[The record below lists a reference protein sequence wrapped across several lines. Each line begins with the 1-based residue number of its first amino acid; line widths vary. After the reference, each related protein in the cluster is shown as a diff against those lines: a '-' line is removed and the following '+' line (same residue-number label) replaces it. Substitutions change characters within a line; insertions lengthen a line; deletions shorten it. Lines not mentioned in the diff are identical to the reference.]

1 MATTVITGRDV
12 TFTIGGNTFDAQ
24 ATSATATSATL
35 TGEMNR
41 QTYETLDGKAYKVI
55 DNNFTLAVEMLA
67 DWGATGSLC
76 EILWGVAES
85 APNTGINT
93 VFTAASGAVFTFQV
107 LPTWP
112 SAGGTA
118 PDAQTVSLTFQV
130 IGVPAEN
137 FA

>member
-1 MATTVITGRDV
+1 MPTTVITGRDV

-24 ATSATATSATL
+24 ATSAVL
-35 TGEMNR
+35 TGTTNR

-55 DNNFTLAVEMLA
+55 DNDFTLAVEMLA
-67 DWGATGSLC
+67 DWGVAGSLC
-76 EILWGVAES
+76 EILWTASES

-93 VFTAASGAVFTFQV
+93 VFTAASGAVFSFQV
-107 LPTWP
+107 LPSWP
-112 SAGGTA
+112 TAGGSA

>member
-1 MATTVITGRDV
+1 MPTTVITGRDV

-24 ATSATATSATL
+24 ATSAVL

-41 QTYETLDGKAYKVI
+41 QTYETLDGKAFKVI

-76 EILWGVAES
+76 EILWSVAES
-85 APNTGINT
+85 APDTAIST
-93 VFTAASGAVFTFQV
+93 VFTATSGAVFTFQV
-107 LPTWP
+107 LPMWP

>member
-1 MATTVITGRDV
+1 MPTTVITGRDV

-24 ATSATATSATL
+24 ATSAVL
-35 TGEMNR
+35 TGTTNR

-55 DNNFTLAVEMLA
+55 DNDFTLAVEMLA
-67 DWGATGSLC
+67 DWGVTGSLC
-76 EILWGVAES
+76 EILWGVSES
-85 APNTGINT
+85 APNTGIST

-107 LPTWP
+107 LPSWP
-112 SAGGTA
+112 SAGGA
-118 PDAQTVSLTFQV
+118 GNDAQTVSLTFQV

>member
-1 MATTVITGRDV
+1 VPTTVITGRDV

-24 ATSATATSATL
+24 ATSAVL
-35 TGEMNR
+35 TGTTNR

-55 DNNFTLAVEMLA
+55 DNDFTLAVEMLA
-67 DWGATGSLC
+67 DWGVSGSLC
-76 EILWGVAES
+76 EILWGVTET
-85 APNTGINT
+85 APNTGITT

-107 LPTWP
+107 LPSWP
-112 SAGGTA
+112 SAGGA
-118 PDAQTVSLTFQV
+118 GNDAQTVSLTFQV

>member
-1 MATTVITGRDV
+1 MPTTVITGRDV

-24 ATSATATSATL
+24 ATSAVL
-35 TGEMNR
+35 TGTTNR

-55 DNNFTLAVEMLA
+55 DNDFTLAVEMLA
-67 DWGATGSLC
+67 DWGVSGSLC
-76 EILWGVAES
+76 EILWGVTET
-85 APNTGINT
+85 APNTGITT

-107 LPTWP
+107 LPSWP
-112 SAGGTA
+112 SAGGA
-118 PDAQTVSLTFQV
+118 GNDAQTVSLTFQV

>member
-12 TFTIGGNTFDAQ
+12 TFTIGGNNFDAQ
-24 ATSATATSATL
+24 ATSATL
-35 TGEMNR
+35 TGEVNR
-41 QTYETLDGKAYKVI
+41 VTYETLDGKSYKVI
-55 DNNFTLAVEMLA
+55 DNNFSLAVEMLA

-85 APNTGINT
+85 APNTGIST

-130 IGVPAEN
+130 IGVPAES
-137 FA
+137 FS

>member
-1 MATTVITGRDV
+1 MPTTVITGRDV

-24 ATSATATSATL
+24 ATSAIL
-35 TGEMNR
+35 TGTTNR

-55 DNNFTLAVEMLA
+55 DNDFTLAVEMLA
-67 DWGATGSLC
+67 DWGVAGSLC
-76 EILWGVAES
+76 EILWGVTES

-107 LPTWP
+107 LPSWP
-112 SAGGTA
+112 SAGGA
-118 PDAQTVSLTFQV
+118 GNDAQTVSLTFQV

>member
-1 MATTVITGRDV
+1 VPTTIITGRDV

-24 ATSATATSATL
+24 ATSAVL
-35 TGEMNR
+35 TGTTDR
-41 QTYETLDGKAYKVI
+41 QTYQTLDGKTYKVI
-55 DNNFTLAVEMLA
+55 DNDFTFAIEMLA
-67 DWGATGSLC
+67 DWGVAGSLC
-76 EILWGVAES
+76 EILWNATET

-107 LPTWP
+107 FPSWP

-118 PDAQTVSLTFQV
+118 PDAQTVSLTLQV

>member
-1 MATTVITGRDV
+1 
-12 TFTIGGNTFDAQ
+12 
-24 ATSATATSATL
+24 
-35 TGEMNR
+35 
-41 QTYETLDGKAYKVI
+41 
-55 DNNFTLAVEMLA
+55 MLA

-85 APNTGINT
+85 APDTAIST
-93 VFTAASGAVFTFQV
+93 VFTATSGAVFTFQV
-107 LPTWP
+107 LPMWP

>member
-1 MATTVITGRDV
+1 MATTVITGRDI
-12 TFTIGGNTFDAQ
+12 TFTIGGNNFDAQ
-24 ATSATATSATL
+24 ATSSTL
-35 TGEMNR
+35 TGEVNR
-41 QTYETLDGKAYKVI
+41 VTYETLDGKSFKVI

-67 DWGATGSLC
+67 DWGVAGSLC
-76 EILWGVAES
+76 EILWTAAES

-130 IGVPAEN
+130 IGVPAES
-137 FA
+137 FS

>member
-1 MATTVITGRDV
+1 MSTTVITGRDV

-24 ATSATATSATL
+24 ATSAQL
-35 TGEMNR
+35 VGEVNR

-55 DNNFTLAVEMLA
+55 DNNFTFNVEMLA

-76 EILWGVAES
+76 EILWGVTES

-93 VFTAASGAVFTFQV
+93 VMTTATGATFTFQV
-107 LPTWP
+107 LPVWP

-118 PDAQTVSLTFQV
+118 PDAQTVSFSFQV
-130 IGVPAEN
+130 IGVPAES
-137 FA
+137 FS

>member
-1 MATTVITGRDV
+1 MATTVITGRDI
-12 TFTIGGNTFDAQ
+12 TFTIGGNNFDAQ
-24 ATSATATSATL
+24 ATSSTL
-35 TGEMNR
+35 TGEVNR
-41 QTYETLDGKAYKVI
+41 VTYETLDGKSYKVI

-67 DWGATGSLC
+67 DWGVAGSLC
-76 EILWGVAES
+76 EILWGAAES
-85 APNTGINT
+85 APNTGIST

-130 IGVPAEN
+130 IGVPAES
-137 FA
+137 FS

>member
-1 MATTVITGRDV
+1 VPTTVITGRDV

-24 ATSATATSATL
+24 ATSAVL
-35 TGEMNR
+35 TGTTNR

-55 DNNFTLAVEMLA
+55 DNDFTLAVEMLA
-67 DWGATGSLC
+67 DWGASGSLC
-76 EILWGVAES
+76 EILWGVTES

-107 LPTWP
+107 LPSWP
-112 SAGGTA
+112 SAGGA
-118 PDAQTVSLTFQV
+118 GNDAQTVSLTFQV

>member
-1 MATTVITGRDV
+1 VSTTVITGRDV

-24 ATSATATSATL
+24 ATSATL

-67 DWGATGSLC
+67 DWGVSGSLC
-76 EILWGVAES
+76 EILWSASES
-85 APNTGINT
+85 APNTGIST

-107 LPTWP
+107 LPSWP

>member
-1 MATTVITGRDV
+1 MPTTVITGRDV

-24 ATSATATSATL
+24 ATSAIL
-35 TGEMNR
+35 TGTTNR

-55 DNNFTLAVEMLA
+55 DNDFTLAVEMLA
-67 DWGATGSLC
+67 DWGVAGSLC
-76 EILWGVAES
+76 EILWGVTES
-85 APNTGINT
+85 APNTGIST

-107 LPTWP
+107 LPSWP
-112 SAGGTA
+112 SAGGA
-118 PDAQTVSLTFQV
+118 GNDAQTVSLTFQV

>member
-1 MATTVITGRDV
+1 MPTTVITGRDV

-24 ATSATATSATL
+24 ATSAVL

-41 QTYETLDGKAYKVI
+41 QTYETLEGKAFKVI

-85 APNTGINT
+85 APNTAIST
-93 VFTAASGAVFTFQV
+93 VFTATSGAVFTFQV
-107 LPTWP
+107 LPMWP